1 MKVLML
7 SPIFPYPLNLGAK
20 IRIYYVLREL
30 ARAGHEVTLVCLNE
44 EGIKPLELEVIKSYC
59 RRLEIVPV
67 KLKSRTW
74 TALRALFSHKT
85 YGLAKFESVEL
96 RKRIADTLCEPYDV
110 VWVHFMESLAYLPDF
125 SLHPKPLVI
134 LDQHNADE
142 LFWAN
147 YARSGLPWVRFF
159 AWQNIWK
166 LRWFQRQV
174 LRIVDVVLSVS
185 EEDAAFTRMCLP
197 NPSTQVWVVPNGVD
211 TEYFQPQSNKERQ
224 NRIIFCGAM
233 DIFMNIDAVVWFARN
248 VFPKVREAVPDA
260 EFWIVGRD
268 PTPDVRAL
276 GAIPGVYVTGRV
288 EDVRPYYAKAKV
300 AIAPFRYG
308 GGTKLK
314 ILEAM
319 ASGVPVVAT
328 PIGCQGIK
336 AVSGRHL
343 FIAERGEVFTN
354 WVITLLREG
363 ALRERVA
370 VEARRLVEQEYSWQG
385 ILREPISRLEQLVNM
400 QSGSAKYI

>member
-7 SPIFPYPLNLGAK
+7 SPIFPYPLNTGAK

-30 ARAGHEVTLVCLNE
+30 ARGGHEVTLVCLDE

-166 LRWFQRQV
+166 LRRFQRQV
-174 LRIVDVVLSVS
+174 LKMVDVVMSVS
-185 EEDAAFTRMCLP
+185 EEDAAFTRMRLS

-211 TEYFQPQSNKERQ
+211 TEYFQFRSDEERQ

-233 DIFMNIDAVVWFARN
+233 DIFMNIDAVVWFAKN
-248 VFPKVREAVPDA
+248 VFPKVREAIPDA
-260 EFWIVGRD
+260 EFWIVGRN
-268 PTPDVRAL
+268 PAPSVRAL
-276 GAIPGVYVTGRV
+276 EMIPGVYVTGRV
-288 EDVRPYYAKAKV
+288 EDVRPYYNKAKV
-300 AIAPFRYG
+300 AVAPFRYG

-314 ILEAM
+314 VLEAM
-319 ASGVPVVAT
+319 ALGVPVVAT
-328 PIGCQGIK
+328 PIGSQGLG
-336 AVSGRHL
+336 VEPGRHL
-343 FIAERGEVFTN
+343 FVADNPEVFPQH
-354 WVITLLREG
+354 VIMLLDDEVLRRQI
-363 ALRERVA
+363 ALN
-370 VEARRLVEQEYSWQG
+370 ARRLVEQKYSWES
-385 ILREPISRLEQLVNM
+385 IVRESIARLEQMIL
-400 QSGSAKYI
+400 KYNTFYGG

>member
-7 SPIFPYPLNLGAK
+7 SPTFPYPLNMGAK

-30 ARAGHEVTLVCLNE
+30 ARGGHEVTLVCLAE
-44 EGIKPLELEVIKSYC
+44 GGIKPLELEVIKSYC

-96 RKRIADTLCEPYDV
+96 RKRIADAFCKPYDI
-110 VWVHFMESLAYLPDF
+110 VWVHFMENLVYLPEF
-125 SLHPKPLVI
+125 NLNSKPLVI

-166 LRWFQRQV
+166 LRRFQRQV
-174 LRIVDVVLSVS
+174 LRLVDVVLSVS

-248 VFPKVREAVPDA
+248 VFPKLREAVPDA

-300 AIAPFRYG
+300 AVAPFRYG

-314 ILEAM
+314 VLEAM
-319 ASGVPVVAT
+319 ALGVPVVAT
-328 PIGCQGIK
+328 PIGSQGLG
-336 AVSGRHL
+336 VEPGRHL
-343 FIAERGEVFTN
+343 FVADNSEVFSQQ
-354 WVITLLREG
+354 VIMLLEDEVLRRQI
-363 ALRERVA
+363 ALN
-370 VEARRLVEQEYSWQG
+370 ARRLVEQKYSWES
-385 ILREPISRLEQLVNM
+385 IVRESIARLEQMILKV
-400 QSGSAKYI
+400 